1 MKKSLVILLSISLMV
16 LFVTSCKKA
25 VKTEPVKEEKPIEK
39 VEEAKPQI
47 ERPQLTEEEI
57 FQRATIQQLNEEGHL
72 QRIHFDFDKYNIKDN
87 MKPIL
92 QKNADWLLGHESV
105 QITIEG
111 HCDERGTVEYNMA
124 LGERRAKSAKDYL
137 VSLGVNPQRIK
148 VVSYGKS
155 RPLIDESNEAAWA
168 KNRRAEF
175 VITSK

>member
-1 MKKSLVILLSISLMV
+1 MV

-72 QRIHFDFDKYNIKDN
+72 QMIHFDFDKYNIKDN

>member
-72 QRIHFDFDKYNIKDN
+72 QMIHFDFDKYNIKDN